1 MAHPTIVKTSFL
13 RRVFQ
18 SQYKLPIHIV
28 GIIVSLIVL
37 ILGLVR
43 LVLRNRNAPRT
54 RSGSMALGMAA
65 KSIILILYQALSQ
78 HTKYF
83 RKWMSFKA
91 NLILNILE
99 IVFWSAVVF
108 MTMQANTSSC
118 NGVTCALGWVIFALG
133 IAMCKLSS
141 FAAGISW
148 FEFKD
153 YKAAMAA
160 ARDGRTASSSTT
172 AQMSEETTKSQGGA

>member
-1 MAHPTIVKTSFL
+1 MMAQATIVRTSFL

-18 SQYKLPIHIV
+18 PQYKLPIHIV
-28 GIIVSLIVL
+28 GIIVSLAVL

-65 KSIILILYQALSQ
+65 KSIVIILYQVLSQ
-78 HTKYF
+78 HTKYL
-83 RKWMSFKA
+83 RKWMSYKA

-108 MTMQANTSSC
+108 ITMQANTTSC
-118 NGVTCALGWVIFALG
+118 NGVTCALGWVIFAMG
-133 IAMCKLSS
+133 IAMWLVPPLIIIAEFCVFLWLH
-141 FAAGISW
+141 AG
-148 FEFKD
+148 D
-153 YKAAMAA
+153 
-160 ARDGRTASSSTT
+160 
-172 AQMSEETTKSQGGA
+172 EEIDND